1 MQLSLFFYNILIFI
15 TISKA
20 LLALYFLPNRD
31 YDIFVDGIVD
41 PTLIGSEP
49 SFEQINLPDQ
59 TTGLE
64 SKIFDDNNDLNPMPG
79 LNSNLFLADDVN
91 LDQLTGSN
99 IVLADDESCD
109 LSIADDTQLFGKV
122 RREASCWAS
131 PAGQARQPKRP
142 KNNDELSRFRFFYT
156 DYMVSDL
163 SEAMCPSDVFGTSI
177 LPVCLNIV
185 NGHIIPVP
193 GQLWSDLQDVSRT
206 PEI

>member
-1 MQLSLFFYNILIFI
+1 M
-15 TISKA
+15 
-20 LLALYFLPNRD
+20 LALHFLPNRD
-31 YDIFVDGIVD
+31 YDIFVDATVD

-64 SKIFDDNNDLNPMPG
+64 SNIFDDNSDLNLLPE

-91 LDQLTGSN
+91 LDQVTGSS
-99 IVLADDESCD
+99 IVLADDDSCD

-142 KNNDELSRFRFFYT
+142 KNNDDFSSFRFFYT
-156 DYMVSDL
+156 NVKVSDL
-163 SEAMCPSDVFGTSI
+163 SEAMCPSDIFGTSI
-177 LPVCLNIV
+177 LPVCLNIH

-206 PEI
+206 PENDLY